1 MILPVYVRIMNMPNQ
16 PSNEEMNQ
24 LFVQASEDHQNG
36 LLDSAGAAYQRLLHY
51 FPEAPL
57 LHFNLGL
64 VHFEQGEYENGRD
77 AFARAAD
84 LSPQDMDILFNLAL
98 TQKKTGDSA
107 GAILSY
113 QRILQMEPASI
124 DTLYN
129 LAGCYKDSGQS
140 AKAIETYLE
149 VLQLAPDHP
158 SANSNLAYVYHLS
171 GQTERAVHYYQR
183 VLQYQPDHQ
192 AARHMLA
199 ALTGAA
205 TAGSPDSYV
214 KDVFDNYSAHY
225 ERSLVVELEY
235 CVPTTIKGVF
245 DTGSAWKKTYD
256 QGLDLGCGTGLGGQ
270 AFKGCIAVL
279 DGIDL
284 SEKMTAFA
292 AAKKL
297 YRNLHVGNIVN
308 FLKSTRESYDFYLA
322 ADVFAYVGELAETLT
337 LLRERARQDVLCC
350 FSTESMDGC
359 GYQLQQTGRFAH
371 TPNYIEEVSP
381 ATGWQ
386 VAATRKTLLRK
397 EKGRWVEGDL
407 WFLQLPENF

>member
-1 MILPVYVRIMNMPNQ
+1 MHTPNQ

-24 LFVQASEDHQNG
+24 LFVQANEDHQNG

-57 LHFNLGL
+57 LYFHLGL

-84 LSPQDMDILFNLAL
+84 LNPEDMDILFNLAL
-98 TQKKTGDSA
+98 TQKKTGDLA

-113 QRILQMEPASI
+113 QRILEMEPASI

-129 LAGCYKDSGQS
+129 LAGCYKDSGQP
-140 AKAIETYLE
+140 AQAIETYLE

-158 SANSNLAYVYHLS
+158 SANSNLAYVYHRT
-171 GQTERAVHYYQR
+171 GQTERAVYYYQQ

-192 AARHMLA
+192 AAQHMLA
-199 ALTGAA
+199 ALTDSG
-205 TAGSPDSYV
+205 TASTPESYV
-214 KDVFDNYSAHY
+214 RGVFDNYSSHY

-235 CVPTTIKGVF
+235 CVPTTIRGVV

-270 AFKGCIAVL
+270 AFRDSIAVL
-279 DGIDL
+279 DGVDL
-284 SEKMTAFA
+284 SEKMIAFA
-292 AAKKL
+292 AAKHL
-297 YRNLHVGNIVN
+297 YRNLHVGNVVN
-308 FLKSTRESYDFYLA
+308 FLKSTRQSYDFYLA
-322 ADVFAYVGELAETLT
+322 ADVFAYVGELAETLS
-337 LLRERARQDVLCC
+337 LLRERARRDVLCC
-350 FSTESMDGC
+350 FSTENTDGC
-359 GYQLQQTGRFAH
+359 GYQLQHTGRFAH
-371 TPNYIEEVSP
+371 TPAYIKEVAQ

-386 VAATRKTLLRK
+386 VAATRKTSLRK
-397 EKGRWVEGDL
+397 EKGSWVKGDL
-407 WFLQLPENF
+407 WLLQLAEK

>member
-1 MILPVYVRIMNMPNQ
+1 MHKPNQ
-16 PSNEEMNQ
+16 PSNEEMNR
-24 LFVQASEDHQNG
+24 LFVQANEDHQNG

-57 LHFNLGL
+57 LHFHLGL

-84 LSPQDMDILFNLAL
+84 LNPENMDILFNLAL
-98 TQKKTGDSA
+98 TQKKTGDLA

-113 QRILQMEPASI
+113 QRILEIEPATI

-129 LAGCYKDSGQS
+129 LAGCYKDSGQP
-140 AKAIETYLE
+140 AQAIQTYLE

-158 SANSNLAYVYHLS
+158 SANNNLAYVYHLT
-171 GQTERAVHYYQR
+171 GATERAVYYYQR

-192 AARHMLA
+192 AAQHMLA
-199 ALTGAA
+199 ALTGSG
-205 TAGSPDSYV
+205 TASSPESYV
-214 KDVFDNYSAHY
+214 RDVFDNYSSHY

-235 CVPTTIKGVF
+235 CVPTTIRGVV

-270 AFKGCIAVL
+270 AFRDSIAVL
-279 DGIDL
+279 DGVDL
-284 SEKMTAFA
+284 SEKMIAFA
-292 AAKKL
+292 AAKHL

-308 FLKSTRESYDFYLA
+308 FLKSTRQSYDFYLA
-322 ADVFAYVGELAETLT
+322 ADVFAYVGELAETLS
-337 LLRERARQDVLCC
+337 LLRERARRDVLCC
-350 FSTESMDGC
+350 FSTENIDGC
-359 GYQLQQTGRFAH
+359 GYQLQHTGRFAH
-371 TPNYIEEVSP
+371 TPVYIKEVSQ

-386 VAATRKTLLRK
+386 VAANRKTSLRK
-397 EKGRWVEGDL
+397 EKGSWVKGDVWL
-407 WFLQLPENF
+407 LQLAEK